1 MTYEFHIDHTVPS
14 IRAGFI
20 WVFGSNLRG
29 AHGKGAAKI
38 AHKNF
43 AAPYGKSEGRM
54 GAAYGIPLKDARLR
68 TLPLDQIK
76 PYVDDFKVYAQANP
90 GLKFYVTRVG
100 CGLAGY
106 PDEAMAILF
115 RDAPANCNF
124 AEEWKPWL
132 T

>member
-1 MTYEFHIDHTVPS
+1 MTYQFHADQTIPN
-14 IRAGFI
+14 IGQGYI

-54 GAAYGIPLKDARLR
+54 GAAYGIPLKDKHLN
-68 TLPLDQIK
+68 TLPLFEVL
-76 PYVDDFKVYAQANP
+76 PYVQRFLNYARANP

-106 PDEAMAILF
+106 PDEAMAPLF
-115 RDAPANCNF
+115 RGAPDNCNF
-124 AEEWKPWL
+124 VEEWRAYL
-132 T
+132 

>member
-43 AAPYGKSEGRM
+43 AAPYGQHTGRM
-54 GAAYGIPLKDARLR
+54 GAAFGIPLKDRRLN
-68 TLPLDQIK
+68 TLPLDEIK
-76 PYVDDFKVYAQANP
+76 PFIALFLSYAWNHP
-90 GLKFYVTRVG
+90 ELKFYVTRVG

-106 PDEAMAILF
+106 EDEEIAPLF
-115 RDAPANCNF
+115 KGAPVNCNF
-124 AEEWKPWL
+124 AEEWKPYL
-132 T
+132 